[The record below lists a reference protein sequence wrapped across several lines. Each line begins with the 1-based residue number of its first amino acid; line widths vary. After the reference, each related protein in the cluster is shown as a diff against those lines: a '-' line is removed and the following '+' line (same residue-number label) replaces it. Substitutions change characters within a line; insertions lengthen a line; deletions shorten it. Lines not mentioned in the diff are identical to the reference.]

1 MFKPKNVAMHVWGS
15 QISINA
21 NYHIAQA
28 CGVNF
33 LEIPMLELEIND
45 YIDHEGPGI
54 GINITED
61 IKQKYKLKNRVNF
74 KL

>member
-1 MFKPKNVAMHVWGS
+1 MFKPENVAMHVWGS

-28 CGVNF
+28 CGVKF
-33 LEIPMLELEIND
+33 LEIPMMELEIND
-45 YIDHEGPGI
+45 YIDQEGPGI